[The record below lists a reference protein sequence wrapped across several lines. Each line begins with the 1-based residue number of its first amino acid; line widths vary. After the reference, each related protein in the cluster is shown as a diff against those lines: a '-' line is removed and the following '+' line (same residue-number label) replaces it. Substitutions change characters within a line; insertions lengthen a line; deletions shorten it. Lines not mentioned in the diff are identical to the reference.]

1 MTVKNYH
8 LVTLL
13 PICGKILERLPYN
26 EMINFYSENDLISPK
41 QSGFR
46 PEDTCINQLFS
57 INNEILTAVDIG
69 LEVRGL
75 FLNIAK
81 AFDKVCH
88 AGLIYKLLQNGI
100 YGELIDTIND
110 FLTNRKQRVVLDGQR
125 SSWVPQSSIFLPF
138 SF

>member
-8 LVTLL
+8 LVKLL

-26 EMINFYSENDLISPK
+26 EMINFYLENDLISPK

-57 INNEILTAVDIG
+57 INNEILTAFDIG

-75 FLNIAK
+75 FLDIAK
-81 AFDKVCH
+81 AFDKVWH

>member
-26 EMINFYSENDLISPK
+26 EMINFYLENDLISPK

-57 INNEILTAVDIG
+57 INNEILTAFDIG

-75 FLNIAK
+75 FLDIAK
-81 AFDKVCH
+81 AFDKVWH

-100 YGELIDTIND
+100 YGELTDTIND

>member
-26 EMINFYSENDLISPK
+26 EMINFYLENDLISPK

-57 INNEILTAVDIG
+57 INNEILTAFDIG

-75 FLNIAK
+75 FLDIAK
-81 AFDKVCH
+81 AFDKVWH